1 MNVFIKKRLIHGKN
15 LYANYKQKH
24 TVKLYKLTYQNYKN
38 KTFIIN
44 KSIQLDPWISEPRLT
59 EKLLHLEVNLGYI
72 ISWKKKLVK
81 IKKKGGGIGMPCNC

>member
-24 TVKLYKLTYQNYKN
+24 TVKLYKLTYIRIT
-38 KTFIIN
+38 KTKHLSST

-72 ISWKKKLVK
+72 ISWKKK
-81 IKKKGGGIGMPCNC
+81 IS